1 MVKLGMV
8 GPIAFLT
15 FWSLQCSFWGSAS
28 WRPPGSLWKAPG
40 FAFAKTQ
47 SGTCKAK
54 ACGRAAS
61 GLYHLL
67 PNEPRCQASHAISF
81 LIVGN
86 CNSIPMRSHWNPCAI
101 SSPHPMCHDDLSA
114 QWSPKKWGI
123 HWLTRWCR
131 TRRARNGK
139 SRGVPVVLG
148 YHERLQA
155 VLGLFTSWKF
165 MGVNSM
171 GVEVLDT
178 TMNEMDIMYVLYF
191 PNMKMET
198 TIKLVQALGV
208 FWFYGRFVFQKT
220 EKSYPRSLRQGYPT
234 ISSHLFS
241 SLLWKMVHICSHL

>member
-8 GPIAFLT
+8 GPIACLT
-15 FWSLQCSFWGSAS
+15 FWSLQWSFWGSAS

-67 PNEPRCQASHAISF
+67 PNEPRCHASHAISF

-101 SSPHPMCHDDLSA
+101 SSPHPMRHDDLSA

-148 YHERLQA
+148 YHEQLQA

-178 TMNEMDIMYVLYF
+178 TMNEMDIYVCTVF
-191 PNMKMET
+191 PQHEN
-198 TIKLVQALGV
+198 GNHN
-208 FWFYGRFVFQKT
+208 KT
-220 EKSYPRSLRQGYPT
+220 RPSIGSCL
-234 ISSHLFS
+234 I
-241 SLLWKMVHICSHL
+241 LWEICFPKDREILSTEPSTGLPDNLIPSI